1 MYKRRR
7 ATSRPIKRKLKRSYA
22 MVPRPMLNREM
33 AHRHVVTMSTSAETQ
48 VRVTSPTS
56 GVSVF
61 GIGVNSSANMSL
73 EFSLANTT
81 IYLGGL
87 ASLAVANPS
96 VAELQQ
102 LYDTFQIEKVEITI
116 FSGNTQAITSG
127 EVLTGPNFV
136 LPLIGHVPD
145 TDDAG
150 NTSLT
155 QLQQYSNYRCDQLG
169 QRPIKATV
177 VPCPAGQL
185 FNGVASTGYSRLQ
198 KQDVNVANAAT
209 PHYGYKLAVDGFRS
223 TPNALN
229 CLMSFQF
236 RIHYLMK
243 STR

>member
-1 MYKRRR
+1 MPMYKKRRVL
-7 ATSRPIKRKLKRSYA
+7 KRKAPKRSYA
-22 MVPRPMLNREM
+22 MVPRPLLNREM
-33 AHRHVVTMSTSAETQ
+33 GHRHIVTMSTSSETQ

-56 GVSVF
+56 GISVF
-61 GIGVNSSANMSL
+61 GVGVNSSANMSL
-73 EFSLANTT
+73 EFSLAST
-81 IYLGGL
+81 IISLGGL
-87 ASLAVANPS
+87 PSVSIANPS

-136 LPLIGHVPD
+136 LPLIGHAPD
-145 TDDAG
+145 TDDQG

-169 QRPIKATV
+169 QRPIRATV
-177 VPCPAGQL
+177 VPCVAGQVYL
-185 FNGVASTGYSRLQ
+185 GAATTGYTRLQ
-198 KQDVNVANAAT
+198 RQDINVAQAGT

-229 CLMSFQF
+229 CLLSFQF